1 MNISNIYKTRLERRW
16 PGMSH
21 MHPAAVRGLAI
32 EISPLAFVIA
42 NGGTVSL
49 NAPWGLVTS
58 HPKPSASLRF

>member
-1 MNISNIYKTRLERRW
+1 MNISNIYKDEAREEVAWHVTHASCCCSW
-16 PGMSH
+16 I
-21 MHPAAVRGLAI
+21 I

-42 NGGTVSL
+42 NGGTVSV